1 MNEIEIQKLV
11 IKEAFTKK
19 KAMPD
24 FGGLPNE
31 AAIKLRNYIWKVC
44 GFLSEE
50 EKAKIASSGA

>member
-1 MNEIEIQKLV
+1 
-11 IKEAFTKK
+11 
-19 KAMPD
+19 MPD